1 MARFFPSRRRPVSS
15 ATICV
20 RRRPASR
27 GTRGAASVS
36 KHMEFKDYYKTLGVE
51 RTADDKAIKTAYRKL
66 ARKYHPDVNKGSA
79 TRFQEVNEAYEV
91 LSDPEKRRRYD
102 TLGPD
107 WHRQAEAGA
116 RPQGGP
122 GEVRFETG
130 GDLGGFSDFFQ
141 SIFGNFARGGG
152 PGGPRSAGPRTGGRV
167 RDVRRGGL
175 GDFDLGD
182 LGDLGGPGA
191 AEAGGDAEGP
201 LELTLEEAFAGVR
214 KPIALELEEACPT
227 CGGSGHVNRKPCA
240 SCRGTGWAKGQRR
253 LEVKIPAGV
262 DTGARIRVA
271 GEGPARAG
279 GAKSDLYLR
288 VTVKPHDR
296 IERKGDDLHVDLPV
310 PFVDA
315 ALGAEI
321 SIPTLKGNVSMKIPP
336 ETSSGRVFR
345 IPGYGMPHLKGG
357 GAGDQF
363 VRVQVTVPAGLTEKE
378 KELLAEL
385 RGLRQERT

>member
-1 MARFFPSRRRPVSS
+1 
-15 ATICV
+15 
-20 RRRPASR
+20 
-27 GTRGAASVS
+27 
-36 KHMEFKDYYKTLGVE
+36 MEYKDYYKILGVE
-51 RTADDKAIKTAYRKL
+51 RAADDKAIKTAFRKL
-66 ARKYHPDVNKGSA
+66 ARKYHPDVSKGSA
-79 TRFQEVNEAYEV
+79 TKFQEVNEAYDV

-107 WHRQAEAGA
+107 WQGHVGGGGYPHGGAG
-116 RPQGGP
+116 G
-122 GEVRFETG
+122 VRFETG
-130 GDLGGFSDFFQ
+130 DDGEGFSDFFQ
-141 SIFGNFARGGG
+141 SIFGNFGKGGAPGG
-152 PGGPRSAGPRTGGRV
+152 PGGPRTTGRV
-167 RDVRRGGL
+167 RDFRRGGL

-191 AEAGGDAEGP
+191 AEPAGDAEGP

-214 KPIALELEEACPT
+214 KPIALELDEACPT
-227 CGGSGHVNRKPCA
+227 CGGAGHVNRKPCA
-240 SCRGTGWAKGQRR
+240 TCRATGWVKGQRR

-262 DTGARIRVA
+262 DTGARIRMA

-279 GAKSDLYLR
+279 GGKSDLYLR
-288 VTVKPHDR
+288 VTVRPHER

-315 ALGAEI
+315 ALGAEV
-321 SIPTLKGNVSMKIPP
+321 SVLTLKGNVSMKIPP

-363 VRVQVTVPAGLTEKE
+363 VRVQVTVPAGLTDKE

-385 RGLRQERT
+385 KRLRQERT

>member
-1 MARFFPSRRRPVSS
+1 
-15 ATICV
+15 
-20 RRRPASR
+20 
-27 GTRGAASVS
+27 
-36 KHMEFKDYYKTLGVE
+36 MEYKDYYKILGVE
-51 RTADDKAIKTAYRKL
+51 RAADDKAIKTAFRKL
-66 ARKYHPDVNKGSA
+66 ARKYHPDVSKGSA
-79 TRFQEVNEAYEV
+79 TKFQEVNEAYDV

-107 WHRQAEAGA
+107 WQGHVDGGGRSY
-116 RPQGGP
+116 GGP
-122 GEVRFETG
+122 GGVRFETG
-130 GDLGGFSDFFQ
+130 DDGGGFSDFFQ
-141 SIFGNFARGGG
+141 SIFGNFGKGGA
-152 PGGPRSAGPRTGGRV
+152 PGGPRTTGRV
-167 RDVRRGGL
+167 RDFRRGGL

-182 LGDLGGPGA
+182 LGDLGGPAA
-191 AEAGGDAEGP
+191 AEPAGDAEGQ

-214 KPIALELEEACPT
+214 KPIALELDEACPT

-240 SCRGTGWAKGQRR
+240 TCRATGWVKGQRR

-262 DTGARIRVA
+262 DTGARIRMA

-279 GAKSDLYLR
+279 GGKSDLYLR
-288 VTVKPHDR
+288 VTVKPHER

-315 ALGAEI
+315 ALGAEV
-321 SIPTLKGNVSMKIPP
+321 SVLTLKGNVSMKIPP

-345 IPGYGMPHLKGG
+345 IPGYGMPHLKGS

-363 VRVQVTVPAGLTEKE
+363 VRVQVTVPAGLTDKE

-385 RGLRQERT
+385 KRLRQERT